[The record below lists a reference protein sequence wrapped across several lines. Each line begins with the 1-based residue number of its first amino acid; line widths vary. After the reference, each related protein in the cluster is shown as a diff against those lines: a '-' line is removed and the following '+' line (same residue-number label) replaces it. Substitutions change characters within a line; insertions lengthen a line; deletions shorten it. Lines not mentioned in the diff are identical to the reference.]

1 MVILKNIYGDNTK
14 FKEVKDTLSMS
25 DTVKV
30 DIYKNDKIYKIPLNY
45 GFEIENN
52 NLILYCDFSNERKK
66 LDILK
71 DNPNVS
77 IEIRNTNNL
86 NITSKGRVEFIDNIY
101 DKIRGLSKIEKHL
114 SEKNSL
120 KNKIINNIILIK
132 ITCSNFSQQYL

>member
-132 ITCSNFSQQYL
+132 ITCSNFS

>member
-114 SEKNSL
+114 S
-120 KNKIINNIILIK
+120 
-132 ITCSNFSQQYL
+132 